1 MTRLIAE
8 SHIGWCQRVL
18 EDSTCIMKIERALY
32 GLIESAKLWYE
43 EFTGFLKSLGFLP
56 NPYDPCV
63 LNLDYKDE
71 TYTLVLYLDDCF
83 VDCYN
88 QKQLNYVKQIIT
100 EKYGG
105 CMRTNWDVLP
115 YCLGCY

>member
-1 MTRLIAE
+1 
-8 SHIGWCQRVL
+8 VL
-18 EDSTCIMKIERALY
+18 EDSTYIMKIERALY

-56 NPYDPCV
+56 NPFDPCV

-71 TYTLVLYLDDCF
+71 TYTSVLYLDDCF

-100 EKYGG
+100 EKYSG
-105 CMRTNWDVLP
+105 CMRTNRDVLP
-115 YCLGCY
+115 YCLRCYLTFGNSGL